1 MREDLPSASFAFT
14 ILLAS
19 STVPSH
25 IAFVDAANPAWEHN
39 PGKVVFLAHTRQNLT
54 QALQIMDLGSKHRID
69 RTAISIVSVGE
80 QELEARVYWHDKT
93 PHERLE
99 AVETTRQ
106 ILYGFDSATA
116 RLQRVFEVVERK

>member
-1 MREDLPSASFAFT
+1 M
-14 ILLAS
+14 
-19 STVPSH
+19 
-25 IAFVDAANPAWEHN
+25 
-39 PGKVVFLAHTRQNLT
+39 NL
-54 QALQIMDLGSKHRID
+54 GRKHRID